1 MRAQFATACEEQRA
15 VVAQIPRAQ
24 LESMAQR
31 LRDIG
36 PKADVRAVRLKFL
49 EHKVSEKQDKNTS
62 FQHVQI
68 GSIITWAGRC
78 YLVNEMHFPK

>member
-1 MRAQFATACEEQRA
+1 MNVKNLNRILILFPMKFAAACEEQPT

-36 PKADVRAVRLKFL
+36 PKSKVRAVTLKFL
-49 EHKVSEKQDKNTS
+49 EHKVGITTS
-62 FQHVQI
+62 LNSF
-68 GSIITWAGRC
+68 GLG
-78 YLVNEMHFPK
+78 LK